1 MSDNALNVSK
11 ENLVT
16 EINRDEMSKFM
27 THFLDSF
34 SVVFTMIQM
43 VAVAFYF
50 ILLLMVTELIIE
62 RAKLNMT
69 YLKIFG
75 FRDNEITKIYV
86 NTSFLILLFFQII
99 LIPILDKIMKYLYFI
114 SMQKFDAYIEVTIP
128 LNVFLIGYL
137 MTIVIFVLCQ
147 AIERRKIGKIDMVK
161 ELKTIAG

>member
-1 MSDNALNVSK
+1 
-11 ENLVT
+11 
-16 EINRDEMSKFM
+16 
-27 THFLDSF
+27 
-34 SVVFTMIQM
+34 
-43 VAVAFYF
+43 
-50 ILLLMVTELIIE
+50 
-62 RAKLNMT
+62 MT

-114 SMQKFDAYIEVTIP
+114 SMQKFDAYIKVTIP
-128 LNVFLIGYL
+128 LNVFLLGYL